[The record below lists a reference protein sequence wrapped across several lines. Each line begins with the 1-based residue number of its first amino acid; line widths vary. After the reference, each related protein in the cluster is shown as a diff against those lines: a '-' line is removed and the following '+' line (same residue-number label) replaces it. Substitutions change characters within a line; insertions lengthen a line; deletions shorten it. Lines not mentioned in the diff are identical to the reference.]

1 MPLEKIPL
9 IPGIHREGTQYS
21 EGASWWDCD
30 KIRFRK
36 GFPEKIG
43 GWVKYI
49 STSYMGVARS
59 LFDWGTGASI
69 RYLGI
74 GTNLKF
80 YVETGE
86 VLSDITP
93 LRKPAT
99 AASSVT
105 FSLGTTTSLLKVTN
119 VAHGAS
125 VGDFVTFFDAIGL
138 GGNILAGYLNQE
150 YRVASLIDADNFN
163 IIPKDTS
170 GNPVLTTAGDTGD
183 GLGAT
188 YAEYQINIGT
198 NSYVPAV
205 GWGVLGWGVS
215 PWGGGGT
222 LTFAGQLRLY
232 SQDSF
237 GDNLVFNPR
246 AGGVFAWIESDG
258 TTTRAKY
265 LYDLVGASD
274 APIAALQVM
283 TSPTDRHVICFGC
296 NPIGSSVI
304 DPLLVRWGT
313 QESMVDWTP
322 TVINSAGGQ
331 VISTGTQIVGAVKTR
346 HEIVIF
352 TDTSIHAM
360 RFTGSPYVFGFSPLA
375 ENITILSQNAAIST
389 GDAVYFMDL
398 EGFYLYQGSVVPI
411 VCDVLDYVFE
421 NIDKSQLHK
430 VYGTNNPS
438 NSEVTWFYPAGSAGS
453 DITNYVTFNYMDKL
467 WTIGTFNRGAW
478 IQAPTK
484 NNPIASSNDTVN
496 EETNYLY
503 TQEYGYDADGLA
515 MGEFIESGAMEM
527 GSGESMM
534 FCDRVIPDFRWSGV
548 TENANLTVKILKRKY
563 PLEDM
568 TVKATKTVYPTTK
581 QSSVRVRGREMAL
594 RIEGNGVGY
603 GWTMGQF
610 RFDIRPDG
618 KAG

>member
-36 GFPEKIG
+36 GLPEKIG

>member
-119 VAHGAS
+119 VDHGAS

-138 GGNILAGYLNQE
+138 GGNILAEYLNQE